1 MSQTGVVQ
9 SLVYLQQLDQRILG
23 LASQE
28 LLADVAQIVAL
39 LVILEVIR
47 RCHATTL
54 QVWADQQLRASKAA
68 AGDGSAGCSATRH
81 SWAVVILCI
90 RRSPQHGA
98 RGDLHALLMLCP
110 TTNCKPVDVLS
121 T

>member
-54 QVWADQQLRASKAA
+54 QSL
-68 AGDGSAGCSATRH
+68 G
-81 SWAVVILCI
+81 
-90 RRSPQHGA
+90 
-98 RGDLHALLMLCP
+98 
-110 TTNCKPVDVLS
+110 
-121 T
+121 